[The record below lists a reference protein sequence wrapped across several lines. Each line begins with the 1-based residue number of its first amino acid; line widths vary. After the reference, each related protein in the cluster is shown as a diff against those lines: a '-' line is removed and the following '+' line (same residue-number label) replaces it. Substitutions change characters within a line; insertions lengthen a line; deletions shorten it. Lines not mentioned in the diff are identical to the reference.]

1 MTSKMLASFD
11 KYLPTTLGFDHLFN
25 ALDHAADF
33 INTNTQA
40 FPPVNVIKEGEN
52 VYYLEMAVAG
62 YGEDEIEVLTEK
74 NTLKIIGKKVE
85 EKSAL
90 DQAVDGEPVRQY
102 IVKGIAGR
110 SFVRSF
116 VMSDT
121 VHVIEAG
128 LKDGILT
135 IKLENVIPEEKQP
148 RKIPLVKWEPAKI
161 SKAAKK

>member
-1 MTSKMLASFD
+1 MTSKMLTAFD
-11 KYLPTTLGFDHLFN
+11 KYLPSTLGFDHLFN
-25 ALDHAADF
+25 ALTDASDF
-33 INTNTQA
+33 INANTHA

-74 NTLKIIGKKVE
+74 NSLKIIGKKAE
-85 EKSAL
+85 EKTAL

-110 SFVRSF
+110 SFQRSF
-116 VMSDT
+116 LMSDT
-121 VHVIEAG
+121 VHVKEAG

-135 IKLENVIPEEKQP
+135 IKLENVIPEENQP
-148 RKIPLVKWEPAKI
+148 RKIPLKKWEPAKI
-161 SKAAKK
+161 SKTARK